1 MLLLSSVILLDRIA
15 HRFDLYCKCTPIP
28 TRTDNPIP
36 SMDPNMNSDAANLE
50 TDNKDSIDTP
60 THTPNLQAFR
70 DIVESRRSV
79 RRFTDTPIPDDVLA
93 DCLRLA
99 MLAPNSSNLQ
109 PWEFYVIDD
118 ADNRK
123 RAVKNC
129 MNQNAAKTAAR
140 LIAIVARTDI
150 WHDHAQ
156 QVLREYPDQPVPKK
170 VKDYYNKVVTMD
182 FLRGPA
188 NVVSAAKWGATQV
201 VRRVKG
207 PIKSPYYTFE
217 DTKNWA
223 TNNTAL
229 AAENLMLALRAHGF
243 DSCAMGGFDEPA
255 MKRLLSLGDDQ
266 HIIMMI
272 GAGERADN
280 GVYNT
285 QFRFDQT
292 QFVHYV

>member
-1 MLLLSSVILLDRIA
+1 MDSNMTSITDLKDNIA
-15 HRFDLYCKCTPIP
+15 
-28 TRTDNPIP
+28 
-36 SMDPNMNSDAANLE
+36 
-50 TDNKDSIDTP
+50 TP
-60 THTPNLQAFR
+60 THTPQLQAFR
-70 DIVESRRSV
+70 EVVESRRSV
-79 RRFTDTPIPDDVLA
+79 RRFTDTKIPDEVLA

-109 PWEFYVIDD
+109 PWEFYVIDNV
-118 ADNRK
+118 DNRK

-140 LIAIVARTDI
+140 LIAIVARTDV
-150 WHDHAQ
+150 WQEHAQ
-156 QVLREYPDQPVPKK
+156 QILREYPDTPVPKK
-170 VKDYYNKVVTMD
+170 VKDYYNKVVALD

-188 NVVSAAKWGATQV
+188 NVVSAAKWSATQV
-201 VRRVKG
+201 FRRVKG

-243 DSCAMGGFDEPA
+243 DSCPMGGFDEPA
-255 MKRLLSLGDDQ
+255 MKRLLNLSNDQ

-285 QFRFDQT
+285 QFRFDQE

>member
-1 MLLLSSVILLDRIA
+1 MSQIEHS
-15 HRFDLYCKCTPIP
+15 T
-28 TRTDNPIP
+28 P
-36 SMDPNMNSDAANLE
+36 SMDPNMNAN
-50 TDNKDSIDTP
+50 TDNKDSIATP
-60 THTPNLQAFR
+60 THTPQRQAFCEV
-70 DIVESRRSV
+70 VESRRSV
-79 RRFTDTPIPDDVLA
+79 RRFTDTPIPDDVLS

-109 PWEFYVIDD
+109 PWEFYVIDNVD
-118 ADNRK
+118 SRK

-129 MNQNAAKTAAR
+129 MNQNAAKTSAR
-140 LIAIVARTDI
+140 LIAVVARTDV

-156 QVLREYPDQPVPKK
+156 QVLREFPDTPVPKK
-170 VKDYYNKVVTMD
+170 VKDYYNKVVALD

-188 NVVSAAKWGATQV
+188 NIVSVAKWGATQV

-223 TNNTAL
+223 TNNTSL
-229 AAENLMLALRAHGF
+229 AAGNLMLALRAYGF
-243 DSCAMGGFDEPA
+243 DSCPMGGFDEPA
-255 MKRLLSLGDDQ
+255 MKRLLELGDDH
-266 HIIMMI
+266 HIVMMI

-280 GVYNT
+280 GIYNT
-285 QFRFDQT
+285 QFRFEQN

>member
-1 MLLLSSVILLDRIA
+1 MSS
-15 HRFDLYCKCTPIP
+15 T
-28 TRTDNPIP
+28 TDNQDHI
-36 SMDPNMNSDAANLE
+36 A
-50 TDNKDSIDTP
+50 TP
-60 THTPNLQAFR
+60 THTPHLQAFCHV
-70 DIVESRRSV
+70 VESRRSV

-109 PWEFYVIDD
+109 PWAFYVIDSTD
-118 ADNRK
+118 KRK
-123 RAVKNC
+123 HAVKNC

-140 LIAIVARTDI
+140 LIAVVARTDI

-156 QVLREYPDQPVPKK
+156 QILREYPDKPVPKK
-170 VKDYYNKVVTMD
+170 VKDYYNKIVTVD

-188 NVVSAAKWGATQV
+188 NVVSAAKWSATQV
-201 VRRVKG
+201 FRHVKG
-207 PIKSPYYTFE
+207 PIKSPYYTF
-217 DTKNWA
+217 DDVKNWA

-243 DSCAMGGFDEPA
+243 DSCPMGGFDEPK
-255 MKRLLSLGDDQ
+255 MKQLLQLSDDH
-266 HIIMMI
+266 HIVMMI

-280 GVYNT
+280 GIYNT
-285 QFRFDQT
+285 QFRFEQS

>member
-1 MLLLSSVILLDRIA
+1 M
-15 HRFDLYCKCTPIP
+15 KP
-28 TRTDNPIP
+28 NP
-36 SMDPNMNSDAANLE
+36 
-50 TDNKDSIDTP
+50 DNKHSIATP
-60 THTPNLQAFR
+60 THTPQLQAFCEV
-70 DIVESRRSV
+70 VESRRSI
-79 RRFTDTPIPDDVLA
+79 RRFTDTPIPDEVLT
-93 DCLRLA
+93 DCFRLA

-129 MNQNAAKTAAR
+129 MNQNAAKTSAR
-140 LIAIVARTDI
+140 LIAVVARTDV
-150 WHDHAQ
+150 WRDHAQ
-156 QVLREYPDQPVPKK
+156 QVLREYPDKPVAKQ
-170 VKDYYNKVVTMD
+170 VKDYYTKVVAMD

-188 NVVSAAKWGATQV
+188 NVASVAKWGATQV
-201 VRRVKG
+201 FRRVKG

-229 AAENLMLALRAHGF
+229 AAENLMLALRAYGF

-255 MKRLLSLGDDQ
+255 MKQLLNLSDDQ

>member
-1 MLLLSSVILLDRIA
+1 MTTDTQNANNNANNYANNKNNIA
-15 HRFDLYCKCTPIP
+15 TP
-28 TRTDNPIP
+28 N
-36 SMDPNMNSDAANLE
+36 
-50 TDNKDSIDTP
+50 
-60 THTPNLQAFR
+60 HTPQLQAFR

-109 PWEFYVIDD
+109 PWEFYVIDN
-118 ADNRK
+118 ADKRK
-123 RAVKNC
+123 RAIKYC
-129 MNQNAAKTAAR
+129 MNQNAAKTSAR

-156 QVLREYPDQPVPKK
+156 QILREYPDQPIPKK

-188 NVVSAAKWGATQV
+188 NVVSVAKWGATKVFRQ
-201 VRRVKG
+201 VKG
-207 PIKSPYYTFE
+207 PIKSPYYTF
-217 DTKNWA
+217 DDVKNWA

-243 DSCAMGGFDEPA
+243 DSCPMGGFDEPA
-255 MKRLLSLGDDQ
+255 MKRLVNLSDDH

-280 GVYNT
+280 GVYNS
-285 QFRFDQT
+285 QFRFEQQ

>member
-1 MLLLSSVILLDRIA
+1 
-15 HRFDLYCKCTPIP
+15 
-28 TRTDNPIP
+28 
-36 SMDPNMNSDAANLE
+36 
-50 TDNKDSIDTP
+50 
-60 THTPNLQAFR
+60 
-70 DIVESRRSV
+70 
-79 RRFTDTPIPDDVLA
+79 
-93 DCLRLA
+93 
-99 MLAPNSSNLQ
+99 
-109 PWEFYVIDD
+109 VIDNV
-118 ADNRK
+118 DNRK

-140 LIAIVARTDI
+140 LIAIVARTDV
-150 WHDHAQ
+150 WQDHAQ
-156 QVLREYPDQPVPKK
+156 QILREYPDTPVPKK
-170 VKDYYNKVVTMD
+170 VKDYYTKVVAMD
-182 FLRGPA
+182 FLRGPV
-188 NVVSAAKWGATQV
+188 NVISAAKWSATQV
-201 VRRVKG
+201 FRRVKG

-243 DSCAMGGFDEPA
+243 DSCPMGGFDEPA
-255 MKRLLSLGDDQ
+255 MKRLLNLSNDQ

-285 QFRFDQT
+285 QFRFDQE

>member
-1 MLLLSSVILLDRIA
+1 M
-15 HRFDLYCKCTPIP
+15 TQ
-28 TRTDNPIP
+28 TDNPIP
-36 SMDPNMNSDAANLE
+36 SMDPNMNPN
-50 TDNKDSIDTP
+50 TDHKDTVATP
-60 THTPNLQAFR
+60 SHTPQLQAFR
-70 DIVESRRSV
+70 EVVESRRSV

-109 PWEFYVIDD
+109 PWEFYVIDNV
-118 ADNRK
+118 DNRT

-140 LIAIVARTDI
+140 LIAVVARTDI
-150 WHDHAQ
+150 WHDHAKQ
-156 QVLREYPDQPVPKK
+156 ILREYPDTPVPKK
-170 VKDYYNKVVTMD
+170 VKDYYTKVVAMD

-229 AAENLMLALRAHGF
+229 AAQNLMLALRAHGF

-255 MKRLLSLGDDQ
+255 MKQLLGLSDDQ

-272 GAGERADN
+272 GAGARADN

-285 QFRFDQT
+285 QFRFDQD